1 MMNTHY
7 IIKKSLFILA
17 IVVLSSCQ
25 QDAGQEEFER
35 QAFTSAQ
42 GFTQTNSNGQV
53 INEDPDDW
61 RIGPLFQGLIE
72 VNAVPYAN
80 PSVGLQFRFELL
92 VTGLE
97 AVSGLQIYSRDPLG
111 RPFLVYNDN
120 RRPLPP
126 GLIDIALEPSWLTPS
141 RIYSEAIG
149 LNRIFVYDG
158 NDNLITYGDLKVE

>member
-1 MMNTHY
+1 MISAH
-7 IIKKSLFILA
+7 KALQKSLFILA
-17 IVVLSSCQ
+17 ITTLLSCGN
-25 QDAGQEEFER
+25 DAGQEEFER
-35 QAFTSAQ
+35 QAFTTPEN
-42 GFTQTNSNGQV
+42 FTRTNANGQIV
-53 INEDPDDW
+53 SEDPDDW

-97 AVSGLQIYSRDPLG
+97 AVSGLEIFSRDRFG
-111 RPFLVYNDN
+111 RPFVVYTDT

-126 GLIDIALEPSWLTPS
+126 GLIDLLIEPSWLTPS

-158 NDNLITYGDLKVE
+158 NGNLITYGDLKVE